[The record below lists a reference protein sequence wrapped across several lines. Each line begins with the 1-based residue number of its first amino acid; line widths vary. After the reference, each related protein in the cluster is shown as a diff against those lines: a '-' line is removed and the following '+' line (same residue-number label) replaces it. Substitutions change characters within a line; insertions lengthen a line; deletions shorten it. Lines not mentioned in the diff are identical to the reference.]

1 MILERK
7 HSKLVLSTTA
17 EALSTPKSNCCYL
30 PSGSDD
36 ERDLGLSLDVV
47 VSISLGLSLGIDE
60 ILVGLSVLLGVGLS
74 ILGGGG
80 SGCCTVL
87 LGLVTLGLSECEQ
100 FSISGL
106 FLENV
111 LWDSCSFCPKTYT
124 FHVMLVSQ

>member
-17 EALSTPKSNCCYL
+17 EVLSTPKSNCCYL
-30 PSGSDD
+30 PSGSDE

-47 VSISLGLSLGIDE
+47 VSISLGLSLGIDKV
-60 ILVGLSVLLGVGLS
+60 LVCLSVLIGVVLGV
-74 ILGGGG
+74 LGGLL
-80 SGCCTVL
+80 SCCCTVL

-111 LWDSCSFCPKTYT
+111 LWDSCGFCPKTYT
-124 FHVMLVSQ
+124 FNVMLVSQ